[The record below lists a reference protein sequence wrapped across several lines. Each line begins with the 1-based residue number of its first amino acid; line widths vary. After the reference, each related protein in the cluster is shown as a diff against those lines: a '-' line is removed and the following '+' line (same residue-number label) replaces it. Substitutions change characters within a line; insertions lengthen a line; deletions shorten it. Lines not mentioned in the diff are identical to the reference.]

1 MKLEHI
7 ALYVQ
12 DLERAKN
19 LYMKYF
25 NAVPNEKY
33 HNSRTNLM
41 TYFLTFDG
49 GARLEIMTRPE
60 IIEIEKRL
68 FNSGLIHFSM
78 QLGSRENVNQLTE
91 RLRSDGYQ
99 VISEPRVTG
108 DGYYE
113 SCILD
118 PENNQIE
125 LVA

>member
-1 MKLEHI
+1 
-7 ALYVQ
+7 
-12 DLERAKN
+12 
-19 LYMKYF
+19 
-25 NAVPNEKY
+25 
-33 HNSRTNLM
+33 
-41 TYFLTFDG
+41 
-49 GARLEIMTRPE
+49 
-60 IIEIEKRL
+60 
-68 FNSGLIHFSM
+68 M

>member
-1 MKLEHI
+1 
-7 ALYVQ
+7 
-12 DLERAKN
+12 
-19 LYMKYF
+19 
-25 NAVPNEKY
+25 
-33 HNSRTNLM
+33 
-41 TYFLTFDG
+41 
-49 GARLEIMTRPE
+49 MTRPE
-60 IIEIEKRL
+60 IVEIEKRL